1 MADPKSASKNG
12 RETRKHRPPARGQS
26 AAATGGMAR
35 PRRGGAAAALRES
48 EERLRVILDN
58 VQTGVF
64 IIDPDAHTIV
74 DVNPAAVTLIGT
86 PRGELLGTVCHRH
99 ICPAEVGHCPIT
111 DLGQAI
117 DNSERVLL
125 RSDGTRCSILK
136 TVVPIR
142 LNGRPHLLESFVD
155 ITARKAAE
163 EQLRAINERLALA
176 TDAGAIG
183 VWEWDLRTNYMIG
196 DRRTRAIYGVEDTGP
211 VPYARWAELVHPDDL
226 PKAEASLRRTLK
238 NKQSDAVDFRIIR
251 PDGTV
256 RNIQA
261 AEGIVLDEHQEVVRI
276 VGVIID
282 ITARKQAEQAHAAR
296 TRQLEAL
303 GATTADLTRE
313 LDLAPLLR
321 LLIARAAELVGAA
334 SATVYLWEPDRGVV
348 VPAAW
353 HGLGEWQAA
362 LQHRLGHGIAG
373 TVAETRQRV
382 VANDYRNSRYAN
394 PVTLERTA
402 VTASLGEPLLYRDEL
417 IGAITLN
424 HEGGRTFTEEDQG
437 LLRLFANQAAV
448 AIANARFFREE
459 RDGRA
464 QLEAV
469 RAVSAEITQELNLAH
484 TLRLVA
490 QRACALTRSAAADIG
505 LWDPERQILVSEA
518 SYGHIAP
525 RPATTRRLGEGAMG
539 RVAETRRG
547 MIINDYRSS
556 PVAHPDTLAH
566 TAITASLVEPLLYGD
581 TLLGV
586 IGVDHETPGRTFTP
600 QDQEILRLFAV
611 QAAIAIE
618 NARLYG
624 EAERRR
630 REAEVLA
637 SLAQTITASLDLDTV
652 LQRVTEGARSLCD
665 GDVAAIALRKDGSDT
680 LTFRNWSGTVTAGY
694 AALHIRAGQGLGG
707 RVLVEGRPTRTAD
720 YRNDPDISPD
730 FHHVAETEGLHAE
743 IGVPVRMEGTV
754 GGVLFVMRRTTRAFT
769 DADEAILTR
778 LADQA
783 AVAITNARLFRDQQ
797 RAFLALQQA
806 QDKLVRTEKLR
817 GLGQMA
823 AGIAHDLNNMLATI
837 LGQAELLR
845 LRARHPEVSE
855 GLQTLQTA
863 ANDGAQVV
871 RRLQDFARQRSGG
884 PLDACELDRLVPE
897 ALEITRPRWREEPR
911 RRGIV
916 IETVVDL
923 GGLPAIQGNPAEIRE
938 MLTNLIFN
946 AVDAMPSGGTLRFT
960 GQVINASSRPS
971 ALDDTG
977 TSESTPRHLDASAGW
992 VELAV
997 SDTGLG
1003 MTTDVQRRVFDPFFT
1018 TKGLHG
1024 TGLGLSVVYGIMERH
1039 GGRIDVTSAPGQ
1051 GATFRLR
1058 FRPADPEAETSSGH
1072 ATPAVV
1078 PSRRILLVD
1087 DDPAVRQTLAA
1098 LLRASGQD
1106 VLEAD
1111 GGAAG
1116 LRRLESAS
1124 VDLVITDLGMPEV
1137 TGWDVARAA
1146 KARRPDLPVVLLT
1159 GWGDQVGAEAPADAL
1174 VDRVLTKPVP
1184 RQTVLAV
1191 IAELTGPR

>member
-1 MADPKSASKNG
+1 MADPKSASENG
-12 RETRKHRPPARGQS
+12 QETRKRRPRARAQS
-26 AAATGGMAR
+26 AAGPGATPQPLR
-35 PRRGGAAAALRES
+35 VGAAAALRES

-58 VQTGVF
+58 VQTGVL
-64 IIDPDAHTIV
+64 IIDPDTHTIV
-74 DVNPAAVTLIGT
+74 DVNPAAAALIGT
-86 PRGELLGTVCHRH
+86 PREQLLGRTCHQH
-99 ICPAEVGHCPIT
+99 FCSAEVGHCPIT
-111 DLGQAI
+111 DLEQAI
-117 DNSERVLL
+117 DNSEQVLL
-125 RSDGTRCSILK
+125 RSDGARRSILK
-136 TVVPIR
+136 TVVPIL

-155 ITARKAAE
+155 ITARK
-163 EQLRAINERLALA
+163 
-176 TDAGAIG
+176 
-183 VWEWDLRTNYMIG
+183 
-196 DRRTRAIYGVEDTGP
+196 
-211 VPYARWAELVHPDDL
+211 
-226 PKAEASLRRTLK
+226 
-238 NKQSDAVDFRIIR
+238 
-251 PDGTV
+251 
-256 RNIQA
+256 
-261 AEGIVLDEHQEVVRI
+261 
-276 VGVIID
+276 
-282 ITARKQAEQAHAAR
+282 QAEQAHATR

-303 GATTADLTRE
+303 RATTADLTRE
-313 LDLAPLLR
+313 LELAPLLR
-321 LLIARAAELVGAA
+321 LLIARAAELVGAS
-334 SATVYLWEPDRGVV
+334 SATVYLWEPDQGVV

-353 HGLGEWQAA
+353 HGLGDWQAT
-362 LQHRLGHGIAG
+362 LRHRLGHGIAG
-373 TVAETRQRV
+373 TVAATRRSV
-382 VANDYRNSRYAN
+382 LANDYRVSRYAN
-394 PVTLERTA
+394 PVTLQHTA
-402 VTASLGEPLLYRDEL
+402 VTASLGEPLLYREEL

-424 HEGGRTFTEEDQG
+424 HEGGRTFTEEDQA

-448 AIANARFFREE
+448 AIANARLFRKEHH
-459 RDGRA
+459 GRA

-469 RAVSAEITQELNLAH
+469 RAVSAEITQELNLAK
-484 TLRLVA
+484 TLRLVV
-490 QRACALTRSAAADIG
+490 QRACTLTRAAAADID
-505 LWDPERQILVSEA
+505 LWDPERQILVPEA
-518 SYGHIAP
+518 SYGHTAP
-525 RPATTRRLGEGAMG
+525 RPMTMRRLGEGAMG
-539 RVAETRRG
+539 TVAETRRG
-547 MIINDYRSS
+547 MIINDYRSN
-556 PVAHPDTLAH
+556 PVAHPATLAH

-665 GDVAAIALRKDGSDT
+665 GDVAAVALREDGSDT
-680 LTFRNWSGTVTAGY
+680 LTFRNWSGTVTAAY
-694 AALHIRAGQGLGG
+694 AVLRIRAGRGLGG
-707 RVLVEGRPTRTAD
+707 RVLVEGRSIRTAD

-730 FHHVAETEGLHAE
+730 FHHVAQTEGLQAE
-743 IGVPVRMEGTV
+743 IAVPVRMEATV
-754 GGVLFVMRRTTRAFT
+754 AGVLFVMRRTARAFT

-783 AVAITNARLFRDQQ
+783 AIAITNARLFRDQQ
-797 RAFLALQQA
+797 RAYLALQHA

-823 AGIAHDLNNMLATI
+823 AGIAHDLNNILATI

-845 LRARHPEVSE
+845 LRARHPEVTE

-884 PLDACELDRLVPE
+884 PLDACDLGQLVPE
-897 ALEITRPRWREEPR
+897 ALDITRPRWREESR

-916 IETVVDL
+916 IQTSVDL
-923 GGLPAIQGNPAEIRE
+923 AGLPAIQGNPAEIRE
-938 MLTNLIFN
+938 ILTNLIFN
-946 AVDAMPSGGTLRFT
+946 AVDAMPSGGSLRFT
-960 GQVINASSRPS
+960 GHVVNSSSRQLT
-971 ALDDTG
+971 LDDTG
-977 TSESTPRHLDASAGW
+977 TSESTPRHLDASTGW

-1003 MTTDVQRRVFDPFFT
+1003 MTTEVQRRIFDPFFT

-1039 GGRIDVTSAPGQ
+1039 GGQIDVTSAPGQ

-1058 FRPADPEAETSSGH
+1058 FRPANPEAEVSSGC

-1111 GGAAG
+1111 GGAAA
-1116 LRRLESAS
+1116 LRRLEATS
-1124 VDLVITDLGMPEV
+1124 VDLVITDLGMPDV

-1146 KARRPDLPVVLLT
+1146 KARHPDLPIVLLT
-1159 GWGDQVGAEAPADAL
+1159 GWGDQVGAEAPADVL

-1184 RQTVLAV
+1184 RHTVLAV
-1191 IAELTGPR
+1191 IAELTGPH

>member
-1 MADPKSASKNG
+1 
-12 RETRKHRPPARGQS
+12 
-26 AAATGGMAR
+26 
-35 PRRGGAAAALRES
+35 
-48 EERLRVILDN
+48 
-58 VQTGVF
+58 
-64 IIDPDAHTIV
+64 
-74 DVNPAAVTLIGT
+74 
-86 PRGELLGTVCHRH
+86 
-99 ICPAEVGHCPIT
+99 
-111 DLGQAI
+111 
-117 DNSERVLL
+117 
-125 RSDGTRCSILK
+125 
-136 TVVPIR
+136 
-142 LNGRPHLLESFVD
+142 
-155 ITARKAAE
+155 
-163 EQLRAINERLALA
+163 
-176 TDAGAIG
+176 
-183 VWEWDLRTNYMIG
+183 
-196 DRRTRAIYGVEDTGP
+196 
-211 VPYARWAELVHPDDL
+211 
-226 PKAEASLRRTLK
+226 
-238 NKQSDAVDFRIIR
+238 
-251 PDGTV
+251 
-256 RNIQA
+256 
-261 AEGIVLDEHQEVVRI
+261 
-276 VGVIID
+276 
-282 ITARKQAEQAHAAR
+282 
-296 TRQLEAL
+296 
-303 GATTADLTRE
+303 
-313 LDLAPLLR
+313 
-321 LLIARAAELVGAA
+321 
-334 SATVYLWEPDRGVV
+334 
-348 VPAAW
+348 
-353 HGLGEWQAA
+353 
-362 LQHRLGHGIAG
+362 
-373 TVAETRQRV
+373 V

-518 SYGHIAP
+518 SYGHITP

-884 PLDACELDRLVPE
+884 PLDACKLDRLVPE

-946 AVDAMPSGGTLRFT
+946 AVDAMQSGGTLRFT

>member
-1 MADPKSASKNG
+1 MADPKSASKIG
-12 RETRKHRPPARGQS
+12 PVPRKRRLPARAQS
-26 AAATGGMAR
+26 AAGPGSTPPP
-35 PRRGGAAAALRES
+35 PRVDAVAALRES

-58 VQTGVF
+58 VQTGVL
-64 IIDPDAHTIV
+64 IIDPDTHTIV
-74 DVNPAAVTLIGT
+74 DANPMAAGLIGT
-86 PRGELLGTVCHRH
+86 PREQLLGKTCYQH

-125 RSDGTRCSILK
+125 RSDGARCAVLK
-136 TVVPIR
+136 TVVPIL

-155 ITARKAAE
+155 IT
-163 EQLRAINERLALA
+163 
-176 TDAGAIG
+176 D
-183 VWEWDLRTNYMIG
+183 
-196 DRRTRAIYGVEDTGP
+196 
-211 VPYARWAELVHPDDL
+211 
-226 PKAEASLRRTLK
+226 
-238 NKQSDAVDFRIIR
+238 
-251 PDGTV
+251 
-256 RNIQA
+256 
-261 AEGIVLDEHQEVVRI
+261 
-276 VGVIID
+276 
-282 ITARKQAEQAHAAR
+282 RKQAEQTHATR

-303 GATTADLTRE
+303 RATTADLTRE
-313 LDLAPLLR
+313 LDVTPLLR
-321 LLIARAAELVGAA
+321 LLIARAAELVGAS
-334 SATVYLWEPDRGVV
+334 SATVYLWEPDQGVV

-353 HGLGEWQAA
+353 HGLGDWQAA
-362 LQHRLGHGIAG
+362 LRHRLGHGIAG
-373 TVAETRQRV
+373 TVAATRRGV
-382 VANDYRNSRYAN
+382 LANDYRASRYAN
-394 PVTLERTA
+394 PVTLQQTA
-402 VTASLGEPLLYRDEL
+402 VTASLGEPLFYREEL

-424 HEGGRTFTEEDQG
+424 HEGGRTFTEEDQT

-448 AIANARFFREE
+448 AITNARLFREE
-459 RDGRA
+459 HDGRA

-469 RAVSAEITQELNLAH
+469 RAVSAEITQELNLAQ

-490 QRACALTRSAAADIG
+490 QRACALTRAAAADID
-505 LWDPERQILVSEA
+505 LWDPERQILVPEA
-518 SYGHIAP
+518 SYGHTAP
-525 RPATTRRLGEGAMG
+525 RPVTTRRLGEGAMG
-539 RVAETRRG
+539 TVAETRRG
-547 MIINDYRSS
+547 MIINDYRSN
-556 PVAHPDTLAH
+556 PVAHPDTLAN

-581 TLLGV
+581 ILLGV
-586 IGVDHETPGRTFTP
+586 IGVDHETPGRAFTP

-630 REAEVLA
+630 REAEVMA
-637 SLAQTITASLDLDTV
+637 SLAQTITASLDLETV

-665 GDVAAIALRKDGSDT
+665 GDVAAIALRENETDT
-680 LTFRNWSGTVTAGY
+680 LTFRNWSGTVTATY
-694 AALHIRAGQGLGG
+694 AALRIQAGRGLGG
-707 RVLVEGRPTRTAD
+707 RVLVEGRSIRTAD
-720 YRNDPDISPD
+720 YRNDPAISPD
-730 FHHVAETEGLHAE
+730 FHHVAQTEGLQAE
-743 IGVPVRMEGTV
+743 IAVPVRMEGAV
-754 GGVLFVMRRTTRAFT
+754 AGVLFGMRRTARAFT

-783 AVAITNARLFRDQQ
+783 AIAITNARLFRDQQ
-797 RAFLALQQA
+797 RAYLALQQA

-845 LRARHPEVSE
+845 LRARHPEVTE

-884 PLDACELDRLVPE
+884 PLDACDLGQLVPE
-897 ALEITRPRWREEPR
+897 ALQITRPRWREEPR
-911 RRGIV
+911 RRGIA
-916 IETVVDL
+916 IRTSVDL
-923 GGLPAIQGNPAEIRE
+923 AGLPAIQGNPAEIRE
-938 MLTNLIFN
+938 ILTNLIFN
-946 AVDAMPSGGTLRFT
+946 AVDAMPSGGSLRFT
-960 GQVINASSRPS
+960 GQVVNSSSRQLAP
-971 ALDDTG
+971 DDTD
-977 TSESTPRHLDASAGW
+977 TPESTPRHLDVSTGW

-997 SDTGLG
+997 SDSGLG
-1003 MTTDVQRRVFDPFFT
+1003 MTTEVQRRIFDPFFT

-1039 GGRIDVTSAPGQ
+1039 GGQIDVTSAPGQ
-1051 GATFRLR
+1051 GATFYLR
-1058 FRPADPEAETSSGH
+1058 FRPASSEAEASSGG
-1072 ATPAVV
+1072 ATPAMV

-1116 LRRLESAS
+1116 LRQLEATSL
-1124 VDLVITDLGMPEV
+1124 DLVITDLGMPDV

-1146 KARRPDLPVVLLT
+1146 KARHPGLPIVLLT
-1159 GWGDQVGAEAPADAL
+1159 GWGDQVGAEAPADVL

-1184 RQTVLAV
+1184 RHTVLAV
-1191 IAELTGPR
+1191 IAELTGPF

>member
-1 MADPKSASKNG
+1 MADPKSASENG
-12 RETRKHRPPARGQS
+12 QETRKRRPRARAQS
-26 AAATGGMAR
+26 AAGPGGTPQPLR
-35 PRRGGAAAALRES
+35 VDAAAAVRES

-58 VQTGVF
+58 VQTGVL
-64 IIDPDAHTIV
+64 IIDPDTHTIV
-74 DVNPAAVTLIGT
+74 DVNPAAAALIGT
-86 PRGELLGTVCHRH
+86 PREQLLGRTCHQH
-99 ICPAEVGHCPIT
+99 FCSAEVGHCPIT
-111 DLGQAI
+111 DLEQAI
-117 DNSERVLL
+117 DNSEQVLL
-125 RSDGTRCSILK
+125 RSDGARRSILK
-136 TVVPIR
+136 TVVPIL

-155 ITARKAAE
+155 ITARK
-163 EQLRAINERLALA
+163 
-176 TDAGAIG
+176 
-183 VWEWDLRTNYMIG
+183 
-196 DRRTRAIYGVEDTGP
+196 
-211 VPYARWAELVHPDDL
+211 
-226 PKAEASLRRTLK
+226 
-238 NKQSDAVDFRIIR
+238 
-251 PDGTV
+251 
-256 RNIQA
+256 
-261 AEGIVLDEHQEVVRI
+261 
-276 VGVIID
+276 
-282 ITARKQAEQAHAAR
+282 QAEQAHATRA
-296 TRQLEAL
+296 RQLEAL
-303 GATTADLTRE
+303 RATTADLTRE
-313 LDLAPLLR
+313 LELAPLLR
-321 LLIARAAELVGAA
+321 LLIARAAELVGAS
-334 SATVYLWEPDRGVV
+334 SATVYLWEPDQGVV

-353 HGLGEWQAA
+353 HGLGDWQAT
-362 LQHRLGHGIAG
+362 LRHRLGHGIAG
-373 TVAETRQRV
+373 TVAATRRSV
-382 VANDYRNSRYAN
+382 LANDYRVSRYAN
-394 PVTLERTA
+394 PVTLQHTA
-402 VTASLGEPLLYRDEL
+402 VTASLGEPLLYREEL

-424 HEGGRTFTEEDQG
+424 HEGGRTFTEEDQA

-448 AIANARFFREE
+448 AIANARLFRKEHH
-459 RDGRA
+459 GRA

-469 RAVSAEITQELNLAH
+469 RAVSAEITQELNLAK
-484 TLRLVA
+484 TLRLVV
-490 QRACALTRSAAADIG
+490 QRACTLTRAAAADID
-505 LWDPERQILVSEA
+505 LWDPERQILVPEA
-518 SYGHIAP
+518 SYGHTAP
-525 RPATTRRLGEGAMG
+525 RPMTMRRLGEGAMG
-539 RVAETRRG
+539 TVAETRRG
-547 MIINDYRSS
+547 MIINDYRSN
-556 PVAHPDTLAH
+556 PVAHPATLAH

-665 GDVAAIALRKDGSDT
+665 GDVAAVALREDGSDT
-680 LTFRNWSGTVTAGY
+680 LTFRNWSGTVTAAY
-694 AALHIRAGQGLGG
+694 AVLRIRAGRGLGG
-707 RVLVEGRPTRTAD
+707 RVLVEGRSIRTAD

-730 FHHVAETEGLHAE
+730 FHHVAQTEGLQAE
-743 IGVPVRMEGTV
+743 IAVPVRMEATV
-754 GGVLFVMRRTTRAFT
+754 AGVLFVMRRTARAFT

-783 AVAITNARLFRDQQ
+783 AIAITNARLFRDQQ
-797 RAFLALQQA
+797 RAYLALQQA

-823 AGIAHDLNNMLATI
+823 AGIAHDLNNILATI

-845 LRARHPEVSE
+845 LRARHPEVTE

-884 PLDACELDRLVPE
+884 PLDACDLGQLVPE
-897 ALEITRPRWREEPR
+897 ALDITRPRWREESR

-916 IETVVDL
+916 IQTSVDL
-923 GGLPAIQGNPAEIRE
+923 AGLPAIQGNPAEIRE
-938 MLTNLIFN
+938 ILTNLIFN
-946 AVDAMPSGGTLRFT
+946 AVDAMPSGGSLRFT
-960 GQVINASSRPS
+960 GQVVNSSSRQLT
-971 ALDDTG
+971 LDDTG
-977 TSESTPRHLDASAGW
+977 TSESTPRHLDASTGW

-1003 MTTDVQRRVFDPFFT
+1003 MTTEVQRRIFDPFFT

-1039 GGRIDVTSAPGQ
+1039 GGQIDVTSAPGQ

-1058 FRPADPEAETSSGH
+1058 FRPANPEAEVSSGC

-1111 GGAAG
+1111 GGAAAV
-1116 LRRLESAS
+1116 RRLEATS
-1124 VDLVITDLGMPEV
+1124 VDLVITDLGMPDV

-1146 KARRPDLPVVLLT
+1146 KARHPDLPIVLLT
-1159 GWGDQVGAEAPADAL
+1159 GWGDQVGAEAPADVL

-1184 RQTVLAV
+1184 RHTVLAV
-1191 IAELTGPR
+1191 IAELTGPH

>member
-1 MADPKSASKNG
+1 
-12 RETRKHRPPARGQS
+12 
-26 AAATGGMAR
+26 
-35 PRRGGAAAALRES
+35 
-48 EERLRVILDN
+48 
-58 VQTGVF
+58 
-64 IIDPDAHTIV
+64 
-74 DVNPAAVTLIGT
+74 
-86 PRGELLGTVCHRH
+86 
-99 ICPAEVGHCPIT
+99 
-111 DLGQAI
+111 
-117 DNSERVLL
+117 
-125 RSDGTRCSILK
+125 
-136 TVVPIR
+136 
-142 LNGRPHLLESFVD
+142 
-155 ITARKAAE
+155 
-163 EQLRAINERLALA
+163 
-176 TDAGAIG
+176 
-183 VWEWDLRTNYMIG
+183 
-196 DRRTRAIYGVEDTGP
+196 
-211 VPYARWAELVHPDDL
+211 
-226 PKAEASLRRTLK
+226 
-238 NKQSDAVDFRIIR
+238 
-251 PDGTV
+251 
-256 RNIQA
+256 
-261 AEGIVLDEHQEVVRI
+261 
-276 VGVIID
+276 
-282 ITARKQAEQAHAAR
+282 
-296 TRQLEAL
+296 
-303 GATTADLTRE
+303 
-313 LDLAPLLR
+313 
-321 LLIARAAELVGAA
+321 
-334 SATVYLWEPDRGVV
+334 
-348 VPAAW
+348 
-353 HGLGEWQAA
+353 
-362 LQHRLGHGIAG
+362 
-373 TVAETRQRV
+373 V

-402 VTASLGEPLLYRDEL
+402 VTASLGEPLLYREEL

-448 AIANARFFREE
+448 AIANARFFHEE

-720 YRNDPDISPD
+720 YRNDPDISID
-730 FHHVAETEGLHAE
+730 FHHVAQTEGLHAE

-916 IETVVDL
+916 IEPVVDL
-923 GGLPAIQGNPAEIRE
+923 AGLPAIQGNPAEIRE

-960 GQVINASSRPS
+960 GQVINASSRPP

-977 TSESTPRHLDASAGW
+977 TSESTPRQLDASVGW

-1058 FRPADPEAETSSGH
+1058 FRPADPEAETCSGH

-1111 GGAAG
+1111 GGTAG
-1116 LRRLESAS
+1116 LRRLESTS